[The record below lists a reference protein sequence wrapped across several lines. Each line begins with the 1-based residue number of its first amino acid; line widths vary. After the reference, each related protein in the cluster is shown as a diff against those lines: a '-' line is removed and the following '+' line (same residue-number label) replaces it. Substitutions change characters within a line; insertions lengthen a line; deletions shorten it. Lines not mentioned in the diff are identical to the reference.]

1 MIKLYHYK
9 GGEPVTIGYGITLA
23 LAVGLLIAYSIMV
36 KNKEVWLTML
46 YICVTVVNLGYLLLS
61 MAKTVEFAIFGND
74 VAYFGSVFLS
84 MCMLLTIVRLCG
96 FKIKKAHIIVCVSI
110 GAIMFAI
117 IATSGFLP
125 WYYKSVSLEIVGSSA
140 KLVKE
145 YGPLHPV
152 YFIYLLSYFASMIAV
167 IIHSVVKKKIGKPK
181 FAGFIAGI
189 VCSNIIVWLFE
200 KLVSWDFE
208 FLSVTYIISELML
221 LLLYWMMQDYIPI
234 RDIPKPVFH
243 EKKDINIK
251 EKMDMALS
259 LLTEGDSLSPREM
272 EILKAVLEN
281 KKRRNIA
288 LEMRLSEN
296 TIKTYTRNLYN
307 KLGVSSR
314 EELYQR
320 ISEK

>member
-1 MIKLYHYK
+1 M
-9 GGEPVTIGYGITLA
+9 TIGYGITLA

-96 FKIKKAHIIVCVSI
+96 FKIKKLHIVICI
-110 GAIMFAI
+110 MLGIIMFAI

-234 RDIPKPVFH
+234 RDIPKPVFYE
-243 EKKDINIK
+243 EKDTSIK

>member
-1 MIKLYHYK
+1 M
-9 GGEPVTIGYGITLA
+9 TIGYGITLA

-96 FKIKKAHIIVCVSI
+96 FKIKKLHIVICI
-110 GAIMFAI
+110 MLGIIMFAI

-234 RDIPKPVFH
+234 RDVPKPALESRGLTVQIATMSTE
-243 EKKDINIK
+243 EKLNKVLVNLPED
-251 EKMDMALS
+251 E
-259 LLTEGDSLSPREM
+259 SLSQRERQ
-272 EILKAVLEN
+272 ILELVLKN
-281 KKRRNIA
+281 KKRKNIA
-288 LEMRLSEN
+288 EEMHLSEN
-296 TIKTYTRNLYN
+296 TIKTYTRNLYG

-314 EELYQR
+314 DELYGLLL
-320 ISEK
+320 KK

>member
-1 MIKLYHYK
+1 
-9 GGEPVTIGYGITLA
+9 VTIGYGITLA

-96 FKIKKAHIIVCVSI
+96 FKIKKLHIVICI
-110 GAIMFAI
+110 MLGIIMFAI

-125 WYYKSVSLEIVGSSA
+125 WYYKIVSLEIVGSSA

-145 YGPLHPV
+145 YGPLHHV

-288 LEMRLSEN
+288 FEMRLSEN

>member
-1 MIKLYHYK
+1 M
-9 GGEPVTIGYGITLA
+9 TIGYGITLA
-23 LAVGLLIAYSIMV
+23 LAIGLLIAYLVMV
-36 KNKEVWLTML
+36 KNKEIWLTML

-61 MAKTVEFAIFGND
+61 MASTVEFAIFSND
-74 VAYFGSVFLS
+74 VAYLGSVFLS

-125 WYYKSVSLEIVGSSA
+125 WYYKSVSIEMIDGSA

-145 YGPLHPV
+145 YGILHPV

-221 LLLYWMMQDYIPI
+221 LLVSWMMQDYIPI

-243 EKKDINIK
+243 EKKDTNIK
-251 EKMDMALS
+251 EKMDKALS
-259 LLTEGDSLSPREM
+259 MLREGESLSARET
-272 EILKAVLEN
+272 EILEAVLEN
-281 KKRRNIA
+281 KKRKNIA
-288 LEMRLSEN
+288 LEMHLSEN

-314 EELYQR
+314 DELFEL
-320 ISEK
+320 ILKK